1 MELLIITQNR
11 ISLSLQSGRILQC
24 DLFGLS
30 TDRELGRLKKWIQ
43 VRSWRFKLEG
53 VWQIHSLCWQAFFLF
68 LLTPSPC
75 LPLLH
80 VPLGYEVREH
90 GKKVETPPPPPPPS
104 LFVCF
109 FFARISL
116 RRTRLSKHLKQA
128 TLLKQRLLCRLD
140 IATQISLLRSPSLIV
155 MSDWS
160 WNQLHP
166 SYHFTFRKPIE
177 AIQSELWG
185 LS

>member
-30 TDRELGRLKKWIQ
+30 TDRELGWLKKWIQ
-43 VRSWRFKLEG
+43 VRSWRVKLEG

-68 LLTPSPC
+68 LLTPFPC

-90 GKKVETPPPPPPPS
+90 GKKEETPPRPPPP
-104 LFVCF
+104 LAVF
-109 FFARISL
+109 FFLPAFLCAALHCPNIRPSIYVLLSEWNT
-116 RRTRLSKHLKQA
+116 RTRNYRGMCLKSSSK
-128 TLLKQRLLCRLD
+128 
-140 IATQISLLRSPSLIV
+140 
-155 MSDWS
+155 
-160 WNQLHP
+160 
-166 SYHFTFRKPIE
+166 FE
-177 AIQSELWG
+177 
-185 LS
+185 

>member
-43 VRSWRFKLEG
+43 VRSWRFKLDG

-68 LLTPSPC
+68 ILTPSPC
-75 LPLLH
+75 LTLLH

-90 GKKVETPPPPPPPS
+90 GKKEETPRPPPP
-104 LFVCF
+104 LAVCF
-109 FFARISL
+109 FFFLLAFLCAALDYPNTWNRL
-116 RRTRLSKHLKQA
+116 RFWSN
-128 TLLKQRLLCRLD
+128 
-140 IATQISLLRSPSLIV
+140 ATQISLLRSPSLIV
-155 MSDWS
+155 MSDRS